1 MERKRCKRPLAAALT
16 TLALFLGT
24 ALSAAPARAESGTVY
39 TCAIHPCYAH
49 PVTGVIED
57 SGGKPPTLP
66 VRVWWTALSI
76 PPVFW
81 R

>member
-39 TCAIHPCYAH
+39 TCAMYGQIS
-49 PVTGVIED
+49 VRLLVR
-57 SGGKPPTLP
+57 PTL
-66 VRVWWTALSI
+66 S
-76 PPVFW
+76 FM
-81 R
+81 